1 MPPQIEQTTI
11 AREVELHGVGYFSNR
26 QVRVRFVPAPAG
38 TGWVFC
44 RRDLEPA
51 AEIPV
56 AVAHRIDTPRRTTL
70 ACQGAEVQMVEH
82 VLSAL
87 HGLGIHNCRIELWGP
102 ELPGCDG
109 SCAPYAGVLEQ
120 AGVVSLGQP
129 QEVLCVPRTVWV
141 GDDQAWVE
149 LRPSPT
155 PGLHVQFILDYPR
168 APAIGRQVFSGEISP
183 RFYLRHLA
191 PARTFL
197 LLEEAQALR
206 AQGIGLHA
214 TAADLLVFD
223 DRGVVDNTLRFPDE
237 CVRHKVLD
245 LVGDLAL
252 AGRPVWG
259 QVVAYR
265 SGHRLNAQLVQAALD
280 QQTARKRIA

>member
-1 MPPQIEQTTI
+1 
-11 AREVELHGVGYFSNR
+11 V
-26 QVRVRFVPAPAG
+26 
-38 TGWVFC
+38 
-44 RRDLEPA
+44 
-51 AEIPV
+51 EIPV
-56 AVAHRIDTPRRTTL
+56 HVANRIDTPRRTTL
-70 ACQGAEVQMVEH
+70 GHPGAQVQMVEH

-87 HGLGIHNCRIELWGP
+87 HALGVHNCRIELWGP

-109 SCAPYAGVLEQ
+109 SCAPYARALER
-120 AGVVSLGQP
+120 AGVVGLSKP
-129 QEVLCVPRTVWV
+129 QEVLHVERTVWV
-141 GDDQAWVE
+141 GNSQSWVE
-149 LRPSPT
+149 LRPSIT
-155 PGLHVQFILDYPR
+155 PGLHVQFILDYPHT
-168 APAIGRQVFSGEISP
+168 PAIGRQVFSGEISP
-183 RFYLRHLA
+183 RFFTRHLA

-223 DRGVVDNTLRFPDE
+223 QQGVVDNTLRFPDE

-265 SGHRLNAQLVQAALD
+265 SGHRLNAQLVQALLA
-280 QQTARKRIA
+280 QRNTMKKSA

>member
-1 MPPQIEQTTI
+1 MPPLLEQTTV
-11 AREVELHGVGYFSNR
+11 AREVELHGVGYFSNQ
-26 QVRVRFVPAPAG
+26 QVRVRFVPAEAD

-51 AEIPV
+51 VEIPV
-56 AVAHRIDTPRRTTL
+56 AVARRVDTPRRTTL
-70 ACQGAEVQMVEH
+70 GNRGAQVQMVEH

-87 HGLGIHNCRIELWGP
+87 HALGVHNCRIELWGP

-109 SCAPYAGVLEQ
+109 SCAPYAQALEQ
-120 AGVVSLGQP
+120 AGLRGLGKP
-129 QEVLCVPRTVWV
+129 LEVLRTRRTVWV
-141 GDDQAWVE
+141 GDNQAWVE
-149 LRPSPT
+149 LRPSIT
-155 PGLHVQFILDYPR
+155 PGLHVRFILDYPQ
-168 APAIGRQVFSGEISP
+168 APAIGRQVFCGEISP
-183 RFYLRHLA
+183 RFYIRHLA

-197 LLEEAQALR
+197 LWEEAQALR
-206 AQGIGLHA
+206 KQGIGRHA

-223 DRGVVDNTLRFPDE
+223 QHGVVDNTLRFPDE

-265 SGHRLNAQLVQAALD
+265 SGHRLNAQLVKALLE
-280 QQTARKRIA
+280 QEPLRKSA